1 MLASQSFSNQGFM
14 DYNPSDLENWST
26 DRLFELLAIIFGILK
41 GRFINQRDSP
51 EGGSHWSVLSEPSS
65 ARSAGRGSGTGV
77 AAQAASS
84 SGQRTAGYSRGSAG
98 QRGRDIGPVA
108 PFQCGFQCHFC
119 GNECSRNKAFHQHHR
134 CRTHRNW

>member
-1 MLASQSFSNQGFM
+1 M
-14 DYNPSDLENWST
+14 DYNPSHLENWST
-26 DRLFELLAIIFGILK
+26 DRLFELLAIIFGILR
-41 GRFINQRDSP
+41 GRFIKHRDSSP
-51 EGGSHWSVLSEPSS
+51 EGGSHWSVLSEPGS

-84 SGQRTAGYSRGSAG
+84 SGQRTAG

-119 GNECSRNKAFHQHHR
+119 ANECGRNKAFHQHHR
-134 CRTHRNW
+134 CRIHRNW